1 MSKKF
6 TPRPYQRILID
17 HMLAHDR
24 CCAWAGMGMGK
35 TVSTLTALDAMLFLG
50 EGPALVVAP
59 LRVAMST
66 WPEEAKKWDH
76 LKGLRVSVVCGDKR
90 TKEKALAQKADVYC
104 TNFEQLPYLVE
115 KFGKKWPFRIV
126 VVDEATRLKGFRLR
140 GGSSR
145 AKALARVYS
154 LIDRFIELT
163 GTPAPNGLIDLW
175 GQMWFID
182 KGKRLGESMSSYET
196 RYFQPIRTGGEAY
209 MVKWVP
215 LPGSADRIKK
225 AVADVTVTVNA
236 EDYFDI
242 EQPIFA
248 RREVD
253 IGPRAMAIYK
263 RLETDFYT
271 VLGDGVEV
279 EAVNAQSV
287 LGKCLQVAGGAI
299 YYDDEEPNDPE
310 TPLVEVAGRNYYP
323 IHMAKLEALRSVIEE
338 AAGAPVLVS
347 YQFKHEADRILRA
360 FPQAR
365 LLDKNPQTIRDWNAG
380 EIPILLAHPAAC
392 GHGLNLQDG
401 GNILCFFSIGWNYEF
416 YAQIIERIGPTRQ
429 AQSGHPRPV
438 FVYSLVAT
446 DTVEMAVEAALRN
459 KESVLDALL
468 EKKRCID

>member
-1 MSKKF
+1 
-6 TPRPYQRILID
+6 
-17 HMLAHDR
+17 
-24 CCAWAGMGMGK
+24 
-35 TVSTLTALDAMLFLG
+35 
-50 EGPALVVAP
+50 
-59 LRVAMST
+59 
-66 WPEEAKKWDH
+66 
-76 LKGLRVSVVCGDKR
+76 
-90 TKEKALAQKADVYC
+90 
-104 TNFEQLPYLVE
+104 
-115 KFGKKWPFRIV
+115 
-126 VVDEATRLKGFRLR
+126 
-140 GGSSR
+140 
-145 AKALARVYS
+145 
-154 LIDRFIELT
+154 
-163 GTPAPNGLIDLW
+163 
-175 GQMWFID
+175 MWFID
-182 KGKRLGESMSSYET
+182 KGKRLGESMASYET

-242 EQPIFA
+242 EQPIFV

-401 GNILCFFSIGWNYEF
+401 GSILCFFSMGWNYEF